1 MASLGQHE
9 EFVNHS
15 KFDLDVAMPTYD
27 EDATAQLRRQA
38 TGAYFT
44 ALVSAR
50 DAEDYKP
57 ERALR
62 VLVDAAPYSQCPACS
77 DTDTLRPRCQECH
90 GDGFVSD

>member
-1 MASLGQHE
+1 MH
-9 EFVNHS
+9 V
-15 KFDLDVAMPTYD
+15 FDQW
-27 EDATAQLRRQA
+27 DADDAAAQRRRQA
-38 TGAYFT
+38 HRDLLK

-50 DAEDYKP
+50 NAEDYKT

-77 DTDTLRPRCQECH
+77 DTDTLRPSCQECH